1 MTKEVH
7 QMEVKSHM
15 HGDRMMCEAG
25 VLAGLIII
33 ATILDLFGF
42 LFLLTSKNPVFF
54 IGIGFTVVFAIWF
67 GWKGILAAYLGCLL
81 SGLLALPLTPEWLL
95 LFAVA
100 DAVQVA
106 IPVLVFHLTGADPAL
121 TSVKDV
127 ILFVFF
133 GCIIN
138 TIVSGLLGTYIL
150 STTGIVPS
158 GQFVPFFE
166 MWMVGDMMAIFL
178 ISTIILSFGTPY
190 MREKGWIH

>member
-1 MTKEVH
+1 MIEEVH
-7 QMEVKSHM
+7 QMEVKSHV
-15 HGDRMMCEAG
+15 HGDRIMCDVG
-25 VLAGLIII
+25 VLVGLTIIT
-33 ATILDLFGF
+33 TILDLFGF

-67 GWKGILAAYLGCLL
+67 GWKGILAAYLGCLF
-81 SGLLALPLTPEWLL
+81 SGLLALPLTPGWLL

-106 IPVLVFHLTGADPAL
+106 IPVLVFHLSGADPAL
-121 TSVKDV
+121 KSVKDV
-127 ILFVFF
+127 TLFLLF

-138 TIVSGLLGTYIL
+138 TVVSGLIGTYIL
-150 STTGIVPS
+150 STTGIAPS
-158 GQFVPFFE
+158 RQFVPFFE
-166 MWMVGDMMAIFL
+166 MWIIGDMMAIFL